1 MSESLKS
8 VGAITLFVA
17 DPRASKAFYEMAFEV
32 TAIFEDEN
40 SVVFKFDNTIINLLE
55 IPAAHELI
63 DPAPVAGPDSGSSFQ
78 LTIWVRDADAVCE
91 QLASRGVALLNG
103 PISRQWGVRTASF
116 TDPDGHIWEIAQQLP
131 EADVA

>member
-17 DPRASKAFYEMAFEV
+17 DPRASKTFYEKVFDV
-32 TAIFEDEN
+32 TPIFEDEN

-55 IPAAHELI
+55 ISAAHELI
-63 DPAPVAGPDSGSSFQ
+63 DPAPVAAPDSGSRFQ
-78 LTIWVRDADAVCE
+78 LTIWVHDADAVCE

-103 PISRQWGVRTASF
+103 PINRAWGVRTATF
-116 TDPDGHIWEIAQQLP
+116 TDPDGHIWEVAQQLP
-131 EADVA
+131 EADA